1 MRDDE
6 KNYFLCFYYES
17 LLETINYLC
26 EFLIWGLENMTIKPS
41 KRAQGVEYAIRDVLI
56 PAKQLEKKG
65 ITILKLNIGDPNA
78 YDFDTPQHIKDALY
92 KSANEQH
99 NGYAP
104 SEGFLELR
112 KAIIEREKTRNNVS
126 YEPDDICV
134 TTGVTEGLQMLLN
147 ASLDPKDELLIPG
160 PTYPQYNVITKFAD
174 AEPIPYHCIE
184 KENWQ
189 PDVDD
194 IRQKITEQTKGIV
207 LINPNNPTGA
217 LYSRKVLKE
226 IIDIAGEHN
235 IMVISDE
242 IYDDLTF
249 DGRQYATAS
258 LSKDVPIITFNGFSK
273 VYIMPGWRIGY
284 TMFKHN
290 GELDEI
296 QDAFMRIARSRL
308 CANSVCQLACIQALR
323 GPQDH
328 IEKVNDKLR
337 ERRDFSYKRLN
348 EIEGISTAKP
358 DGAFYIFPKIEA
370 MGKGPWKNDKEFVLD
385 LLEEAHVLTVN
396 GSGFCAT
403 YGKDHF
409 RAVILPPM
417 ETLEKAFDA
426 MEGFMKKRL
435 KQHLSIH

>member
-1 MRDDE
+1 
-6 KNYFLCFYYES
+6 
-17 LLETINYLC
+17 
-26 EFLIWGLENMTIKPS
+26 MTIKPS
-41 KRAQGVEYAIRDVLI
+41 LRAQGVEYAIRDVLI
-56 PAKQLEKKG
+56 PASKLEKKG

-92 KSANEQH
+92 ASANERH

-112 KAIIEREKTRNNVS
+112 EAITEREKTRNNVS
-126 YEPDDICV
+126 YEPQDICV

-147 ASLDPKDELLIPG
+147 ASLDPKDQLLIPG

-194 IRQKITEQTKGIV
+194 IRKKITEKTKGIV
-207 LINPNNPTGA
+207 IINPNNPTGA
-217 LYSRKVLKE
+217 LYSKKVLKE
-226 IIDIAGEHN
+226 IIDVAGEHKL
-235 IMVISDE
+235 MVISDE

-249 DGRQYATAS
+249 DGRQYASAS
-258 LSKDVPIITFNGFSK
+258 LTNDVPIITFNGFSK
-273 VYIMPGWRIGY
+273 VYIMPGWRMGY
-284 TMFKHN
+284 TMFKHD
-290 GELDEI
+290 GALDEI
-296 QDAFMRIARSRL
+296 QEAFMRIARSRL
-308 CANSVCQLACIQALR
+308 CANSVCQLACVQALR

-328 IEKVNDKLR
+328 IQKVNDKLR
-337 ERRDFSYKRLN
+337 KRRDFSYKRLN

-358 DGAFYIFPKIEA
+358 DGAFYIFQKIEA
-370 MGKGPWKNDKEFVLD
+370 MEKGLWKNDKEFVLD
-385 LLEEAHVLTVN
+385 LLQEAHVLTVN

-417 ETLEKAFDA
+417 ETLEKAFNA
-426 MEGFMKKRL
+426 MEEFMKKRL
-435 KQHLSIH
+435 KEQYSIHSSI